1 MYLICFLKI
10 SYDTFYIKWLKN
22 IEWIKDLEVN
32 LYIKIE
38 DYNDKKNFSEG
49 NILCIFKNASLKKVG
64 VSTLKLSWR
73 SYLCKMRW
81 YFVVKLGQKKNE
93 INIKSYQSRDFAL
106 LKGFIVF
113 ISPISSLIKKTMIDF
128 ITKLEYIYITKD
140 LELSL
145 VKNLFKN

>member
-1 MYLICFLKI
+1 MPLEESGSFHLKI
-10 SYDTFYIKWLKN
+10 I
-22 IEWIKDLEVN
+22 
-32 LYIKIE
+32 
-38 DYNDKKNFSEG
+38 
-49 NILCIFKNASLKKVG
+49 LKKLFMQNAMIFC
-64 VSTLKLSWR
+64 SQIR
-73 SYLCKMRW
+73 S
-81 YFVVKLGQKKNE
+81 KKNE

-128 ITKLEYIYITKD
+128 ITKLEYIYIAKD

>member
-1 MYLICFLKI
+1 
-10 SYDTFYIKWLKN
+10 
-22 IEWIKDLEVN
+22 
-32 LYIKIE
+32 
-38 DYNDKKNFSEG
+38 
-49 NILCIFKNASLKKVG
+49 
-64 VSTLKLSWR
+64 
-73 SYLCKMRW
+73 MRL